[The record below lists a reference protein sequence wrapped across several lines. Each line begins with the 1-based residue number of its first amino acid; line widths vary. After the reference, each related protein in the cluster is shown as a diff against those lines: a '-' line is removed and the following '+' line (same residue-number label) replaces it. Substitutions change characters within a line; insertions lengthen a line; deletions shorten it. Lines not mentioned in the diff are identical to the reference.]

1 MIKKIQN
8 LLFEDEIPEET
19 EKERV
24 EKEEKVV
31 EEPVIPVVPVEEKA
45 IDSVPE
51 EKVVEAP
58 KPSFPN
64 ITIDDAGM
72 SSSSVGKRVKKES
85 RKSVMAKSF
94 DYQFQPVISPIFGA
108 DEKDVNALK
117 STTSKLNEREKKKH
131 MENVTTILSPMWGT
145 EENNPIYD
153 VKEEVKEE
161 SSETFMNDGVMD
173 DEIPEFSLDDI
184 LSARDQVYGKASS
197 EDTMYEAEND
207 GFPQL
212 NLFDDE
218 LEDAEDSTTVIEKT
232 KK

>member
-1 MIKKIQN
+1 
-8 LLFEDEIPEET
+8 
-19 EKERV
+19 
-24 EKEEKVV
+24 
-31 EEPVIPVVPVEEKA
+31 
-45 IDSVPE
+45 
-51 EKVVEAP
+51 
-58 KPSFPN
+58 
-64 ITIDDAGM
+64 
-72 SSSSVGKRVKKES
+72 
-85 RKSVMAKSF
+85 
-94 DYQFQPVISPIFGA
+94 
-108 DEKDVNALK
+108 
-117 STTSKLNEREKKKH
+117 

>member
-1 MIKKIQN
+1 M
-8 LLFEDEIPEET
+8 
-19 EKERV
+19 
-24 EKEEKVV
+24 
-31 EEPVIPVVPVEEKA
+31 
-45 IDSVPE
+45 
-51 EKVVEAP
+51 
-58 KPSFPN
+58 
-64 ITIDDAGM
+64 
-72 SSSSVGKRVKKES
+72 
-85 RKSVMAKSF
+85 
-94 DYQFQPVISPIFGA
+94 ISPIFGA